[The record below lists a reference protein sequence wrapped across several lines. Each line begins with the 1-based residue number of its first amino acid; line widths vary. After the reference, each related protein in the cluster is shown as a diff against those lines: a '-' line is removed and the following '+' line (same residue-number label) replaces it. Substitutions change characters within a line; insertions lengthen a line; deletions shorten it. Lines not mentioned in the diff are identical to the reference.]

1 MQLIKPD
8 VNIDFVG
15 RRKIA
20 YGISAIM
27 ILASIVSLI
36 MHGGPKYGIDFA
48 GGAEVLVA
56 FDKPV
61 EIGKIKAALK
71 SMGFDTPSVQEYGEG
86 QGDTYR
92 LLLSG
97 DKAESADLTTQLKAG
112 LAESTGAKVLE
123 NSFSFEMVGPQVGR
137 DLREKALMAMFF
149 ALLFITVYISGR
161 FELKWL
167 ISAGMAAAL
176 ALAVY
181 ALKLIDLSIPA
192 LMLAALVVTLILFWV
207 LNLKYAMGAI
217 VALVHD
223 VTITVGLFSLFDK
236 EFTLPIIAALLTII
250 GYSLNDTIIVFD
262 RIRENMRKHHRQTLA
277 TIINRS
283 VNETLSRTILTS
295 LTTLLVVVILFA
307 FGGGIIHD
315 FAFALLAGIIVGTYS
330 SIFVASPI
338 LLAWQRRG

>member
-1 MQLIKPD
+1 MQIIKPD

-20 YGISAIM
+20 FALSLVM
-27 ILASIVSLI
+27 ILASIVSLVF
-36 MHGGPKYGIDFA
+36 HGGPKYGIDFA
-48 GGAEVLVA
+48 GGAEVLAQLDQPAPIDAV
-56 FDKPV
+56 KT
-61 EIGKIKAALK
+61 ALK
-71 SMGFDTPSVQEYGEG
+71 SIGLEGSSVQEYGKG
-86 QGDTYR
+86 GGDYYR
-92 LLLSG
+92 ILVAS
-97 DKAESADLTTQLKAG
+97 KYAESEDLAVKIKDAI
-112 LAESTGAKVLE
+112 AANTGAGIIDS
-123 NSFSFEMVGPQVGR
+123 SFSFEMVGPQVGR

-167 ISAGMAAAL
+167 ISAMMAIAL

-181 ALKLIDLSIPA
+181 ALNLLELSIPA
-192 LMLAALVVTLILFWV
+192 LMVGALLVTLILFWV

-223 VTITVGLFSLFDK
+223 VTITVGLFSLFGK

-262 RIRENMRKHHRQTLA
+262 RIRENLRKHHKKPLQ
-277 TIINRS
+277 TIINKS
-283 VNETLSRTILTS
+283 VNETLGRTILTS
-295 LTTLLVVVILFA
+295 LTTLMVVIILFVM
-307 FGGGIIHD
+307 GGGIIHD
-315 FAFALLAGIIVGTYS
+315 FAFALIVGVVVGTYS

-338 LLAWQRRG
+338 LLAWQRR